1 MRSKF
6 ITVVAAGT
14 LLLTGCASSTAPA
27 SESRECI
34 EVPEAVMSAIA
45 EGANAYPIT
54 PIAAAGVRSES
65 FDDVTVIAMSF
76 TPPDGKET
84 TATWA
89 IGGTVDQPGLTLAVD
104 AMAQAVT
111 DWPGQINGSALDAT
125 EDGVAEAQSCLSDL
139 SK

>member
-27 SESRECI
+27 SDSRECI
-34 EVPEAVMSAIA
+34 EVPAAVMSAIA

-65 FDDVTVIAMSF
+65 FDDATVIAMSF
-76 TPPDGKET
+76 TAPDGKE
-84 TATWA
+84 ATGAWA
-89 IGGTVDQPGLTLAVD
+89 IGGTVEQPGAALAVD
-104 AMAQAVT
+104 AIAQAVT
-111 DWPGQINGSALDAT
+111 DWPAEANGQKLDVN
-125 EDGVAEAQSCLSDL
+125 EDGVAEAQTCLRNL
-139 SK
+139 E